1 MYKKCYLIFMLK
13 FRTLHLLNKS
23 NKVMKR
29 ALILLSVLFL
39 YDISYSQSSKT
50 TQYDS
55 LSNFLGKDVYQYIGQ
70 TFYLN
75 ENGYSKE
82 NGYRGFHTKAFW
94 DRSNKK
100 FIYKPFKAD
109 RSKSD
114 YNTLKG
120 KCFKVIDVIES
131 SEKNGFGVP
140 YCLKLLEIDSQE
152 IAYFQ
157 YDLFSDNFPFIVLG
171 YFEKLKQLYIG
182 VVICFQNRTFGI

>member
-1 MYKKCYLIFMLK
+1 MLK

-55 LSNFLGKDVYQYIGQ
+55 LSNFLGKDVYQYIRQ

-82 NGYRGFHTKAFW
+82 NGYRGFH
-94 DRSNKK
+94 
-100 FIYKPFKAD
+100 
-109 RSKSD
+109 
-114 YNTLKG
+114 
-120 KCFKVIDVIES
+120 
-131 SEKNGFGVP
+131 
-140 YCLKLLEIDSQE
+140 
-152 IAYFQ
+152 
-157 YDLFSDNFPFIVLG
+157 
-171 YFEKLKQLYIG
+171 